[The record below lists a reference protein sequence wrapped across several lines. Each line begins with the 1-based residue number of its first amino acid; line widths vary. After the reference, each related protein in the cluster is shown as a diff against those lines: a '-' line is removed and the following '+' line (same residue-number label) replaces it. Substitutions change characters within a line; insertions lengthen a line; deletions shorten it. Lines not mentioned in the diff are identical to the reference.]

1 MFKSSQVRDVGGCI
15 DLSNVESLSSSGLTG
30 LDKRCSYLGLTI
42 CCGVRVNASH
52 VIFTST
58 TSSFVP
64 FKIFLIFNIIFGF
77 QLIVLQSHNNS
88 SIFVHPTAIMKS
100 TISQRL
106 GFAAILALGAT
117 SVVNACSVDND
128 ITITFYG
135 FPDNDPPGA
144 TTAYNCGGRNNIAG
158 GVYSIIPYIST

>member
-1 MFKSSQVRDVGGCI
+1 
-15 DLSNVESLSSSGLTG
+15 
-30 LDKRCSYLGLTI
+30 
-42 CCGVRVNASH
+42 
-52 VIFTST
+52 
-58 TSSFVP
+58 
-64 FKIFLIFNIIFGF
+64 
-77 QLIVLQSHNNS
+77 
-88 SIFVHPTAIMKS
+88 MKS

-106 GFAAILALGAT
+106 GFAAIFALGAT

-158 GVYSIIPYIST
+158 GVHPILSYISNLKS